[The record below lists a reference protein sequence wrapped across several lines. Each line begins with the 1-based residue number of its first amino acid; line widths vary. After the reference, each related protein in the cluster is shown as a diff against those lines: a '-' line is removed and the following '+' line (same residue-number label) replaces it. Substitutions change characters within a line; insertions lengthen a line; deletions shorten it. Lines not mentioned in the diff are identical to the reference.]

1 VKPVA
6 DFDERRPIYLQIV
19 ELICRRVARGELPP
33 GARLPSLRDL
43 SQEMAVN
50 PNTVQR
56 AYQEL
61 ERLGVAATK
70 RGQGTFVAEIPD
82 LVARLRREL
91 AVRAAN
97 NYLRELESL
106 GFSPADALRFL
117 AERTK
122 EGDDDLV
129 GGGSTERK

>member
-1 VKPVA
+1 MKPVA

-33 GARLPSLRDL
+33 GTRLPSLRDL
-43 SQEMAVN
+43 SQELAVN

-61 ERLGVAATK
+61 ERLGVAATR
-70 RGQGTFVAEIPD
+70 RGQGTFVAEVPD
-82 LVARLRREL
+82 LVPRLRREL
-91 AVRAAN
+91 AARAADK
-97 NYLRELESL
+97 YLQELQSL
-106 GFSPADALRFL
+106 GLSPAEALRLL

-122 EGDDDLV
+122 ERDDDLAR
-129 GGGSTERK
+129 GGSTERK